1 MFGPKAQ
8 ERAPAELPEMRRTRA
23 LRTALGLAVALALAA
38 CSGGQPPVAPTARAA
53 AEGRLVLQ
61 LRTVQDL
68 KPVSAELTTRDMAEA
83 RSRIGGLLVSLS
95 VKEGDLVRRGQPIA
109 LVRDDRIGLLT
120 GAYDAQAAAAAA
132 EAARAEADLGRIR
145 TLFDQGV
152 YAQARLDQAEAQ
164 AKAARAQLSAA
175 RAQRAASAELG
186 AQGAVLAPADGRV
199 LLADTPVGSVVSAG
213 QSLAR
218 ITAGPPVIRISL
230 PEAQA
235 RALKPGDIVRL
246 APEDLDGQTSEGIIT
261 EVYPSVGGGQ
271 TTADVSAPRLPVDA
285 VGRRVRAWVSL
296 GQRQAL
302 VLPRNHVATRYGVDY
317 VALVRADGSAG
328 EIPVQTAPGPSAAE
342 VEILSGLKAG
352 DVVVP
357 AGATR

>member
-1 MFGPKAQ
+1 MEPKAMMFTQ
-8 ERAPAELPEMRRTRA
+8 RAAAA
-23 LRTALGLAVALALAA
+23 LAITLALAA
-38 CSGGQPPVAPTARAA
+38 CGRKEPEAKAPAQAPVAGRIKVEARP
-53 AEGRLVLQ
+53 VH
-61 LRTVQDL
+61 DL

-152 YAQARLDQAEAQ
+152 YAHARLDQAEAQ
-164 AKAARAQLSAA
+164 AKAARAQLAAA

-199 LLADTPVGSVVSAG
+199 LLAETPVGSVVAAG

-235 RALKPGDIVRL
+235 RALKPGDIVKL
-246 APEDLDGQTSEGIIT
+246 SPEDLDGQTSEGIIT

-271 TTADVSAPRLPVDA
+271 TTADVSAARLPGDQ

-302 VLPRNHVATRYGVDY
+302 VLPRSHVATRYGVDY
-317 VALVRADGSAG
+317 VALVRADGSVG
-328 EIPVQTAPGPSAAE
+328 EIPVQTAPGPSPAE

-352 DVVVP
+352 DVVAP
-357 AGATR
+357 AGTLR

>member
-1 MFGPKAQ
+1 MEPKAMMFPHRAIAGLALTLALVACSRG
-8 ERAPAELPEMRRTRA
+8 EPEAKAPAQA
-23 LRTALGLAVALALAA
+23 
-38 CSGGQPPVAPTARAA
+38 PVAGRIKV
-53 AEGRLVLQ
+53 EGRP
-61 LRTVQDL
+61 VQDL

-152 YAQARLDQAEAQ
+152 YARARLDQAEAQ

-235 RALKPGDIVRL
+235 RALKPGDTVRL

-261 EVYPSVGGGQ
+261 EVYPTVGGGQ
-271 TTADVSAPRLPVDA
+271 TTADVSAARLPGDQ

-296 GQRQAL
+296 GQREAL
-302 VLPRNHVATRYGVDY
+302 VLPRSHVTTRYGVDY
-317 VALVRADGSAG
+317 VTLVRADGSAA
-328 EIPVQTAPGPSAAE
+328 EIPVQVAPGPSAGE

-352 DVVVP
+352 DVVAP
-357 AGATR
+357 AGASR

>member
-1 MFGPKAQ
+1 M
-8 ERAPAELPEMRRTRA
+8 
-23 LRTALGLAVALALAA
+23 GLAVALALAA

-83 RSRIGGLLVSLS
+83 RARIGGLLVSLS
-95 VKEGDLVRRGQPIA
+95 VREGDIVRRGQPIA
-109 LVRDDRIGLLT
+109 RVQDDRIGLLT

-164 AKAARAQLSAA
+164 ARAARAQLAAA

-186 AQGAVLAPADGRV
+186 AQGMVLAPADGRV
-199 LLADTPVGSVVSAG
+199 LLAQTPVGSVVAAG

-218 ITAGPPVIRISL
+218 ITAGPPVIRITL

-235 RALKPGDIVRL
+235 RALKVGDRVRL
-246 APEDLDGQTSEGIIT
+246 APEDLDGRTNEGLIT
-261 EVYPSVGGGQ
+261 QVYPAVGGGQ
-271 TTADVSAPRLPVDA
+271 TTADVSAANLPVDQ
-285 VGRRVRAWVSL
+285 VGRRVRAFVAL
-296 GQRQAL
+296 GERQAL
-302 VLPRNHVATRYGVDY
+302 VLPRTHVTTRYGVDS
-317 VALVRADGSAG
+317 VALLRADGSAG

-342 VEILSGLKAG
+342 VEVLSGLQAG
-352 DVVVP
+352 DVVIRP
-357 AGATR
+357 GAAR

>member
-1 MFGPKAQ
+1 MMFTQ
-8 ERAPAELPEMRRTRA
+8 RAAVA
-23 LRTALGLAVALALAA
+23 LAIALALAA
-38 CSGGQPPVAPTARAA
+38 CGRKEPEAKAPAQAPVAGRIKVEARP
-53 AEGRLVLQ
+53 VH
-61 LRTVQDL
+61 DL

-164 AKAARAQLSAA
+164 AKAARAQLAAA

-199 LLADTPVGSVVSAG
+199 LLAETPVGSVVAAG

-235 RALKPGDIVRL
+235 RALKPGDIVKL
-246 APEDLDGQTSEGIIT
+246 SPEDLDGQTSEGIIT

-271 TTADVSAPRLPVDA
+271 TTADVSAARLPADQ

-302 VLPRNHVATRYGVDY
+302 VLPRSHVATRYGVDY
-317 VALVRADGSAG
+317 VALVRADGSVG
-328 EIPVQTAPGPSAAE
+328 EIPVQTAPGPSPAE

-352 DVVVP
+352 DVVAP
-357 AGATR
+357 AGTLR

>member
-1 MFGPKAQ
+1 MTFPSKTATLLVLALALSACGRGVPEPKAPP
-8 ERAPAELPEMRRTRA
+8 RAPAA
-23 LRTALGLAVALALAA
+23 
-38 CSGGQPPVAPTARAA
+38 GQITVQARP
-53 AEGRLVLQ
+53 
-61 LRTVQDL
+61 VQDL

-95 VKEGDLVRRGQPIA
+95 VREGDLVRRGQPIA

-132 EAARAEADLGRIR
+132 EAARAEAELGRIR

-164 AKAARAQLSAA
+164 ARAARAQLAAA

-199 LLADTPVGSVVSAG
+199 LLADVPVGSVVAAG

-218 ITAGPPVIRISL
+218 ITAGPPVIRIAL

-235 RALKPGDIVRL
+235 RALKAGDRVRL
-246 APEDLDGQTSEGIIT
+246 APEDLDGRTSEGVIAQ
-261 EVYPSVGGGQ
+261 VYPSVGGGQ
-271 TTADVSAPRLPVDA
+271 ATADVEASALPGDQ

-296 GQRQAL
+296 GERQAL
-302 VLPRNHVATRYGVDY
+302 VLPRTHVTTRYGVDY
-317 VALVRADGSAG
+317 VALVRPDGVVSP
-328 EIPVQTAPGPSAAE
+328 IPVQTAPGPTAGE
-342 VEILSGLKAG
+342 VEILSGL
-352 DVVVP
+352 
-357 AGATR
+357 

>member
-1 MFGPKAQ
+1 MKIPSKTAAILALVLALSACGRGETEAEAPA
-8 ERAPAELPEMRRTRA
+8 RAPAE
-23 LRTALGLAVALALAA
+23 
-38 CSGGQPPVAPTARAA
+38 
-53 AEGRLVLQ
+53 GRITVQ
-61 LRTVQDL
+61 VRPVQDL

-95 VKEGDLVRRGQPIA
+95 VQEGDLVRRGQPIA

-152 YAQARLDQAEAQ
+152 YAKARLDQAEAQ
-164 AKAARAQLSAA
+164 AKAARAQLAA
-175 RAQRAASAELG
+175 AQAQRAASAELG

-199 LLADTPVGSVVSAG
+199 LLADVPVGSVVAAG

-218 ITAGPPVIRISL
+218 ITAGPPVIRITL

-235 RALKPGDIVRL
+235 RALQVGDRVRL
-246 APEDLDGQTSEGIIT
+246 APEDLDGRTAEGVIAQ
-261 EVYPSVGGGQ
+261 VYPAVGGGQ
-271 TTADVSAPRLPVDA
+271 TTADVEAPALPGDQ

-296 GQRQAL
+296 GERQAL
-302 VLPRNHVATRYGVDY
+302 VLPSTHVTTRYGVDY
-317 VALVRADGSAG
+317 VTVVRADGGASP
-328 EIPVQTAPGPSAAE
+328 IPVQTAPGPSQAE
-342 VEILSGLKAG
+342 VEILSGLRAG
-352 DVVVP
+352 DVVIP
-357 AGATR
+357 AGAAK

>member
-1 MFGPKAQ
+1 MKFPS
-8 ERAPAELPEMRRTRA
+8 P
-23 LRTALGLAVALALAA
+23 TAAVLALALALSA
-38 CSGGQPPVAPTARAA
+38 CGQREPAAEAPPRAPTA
-53 AEGRLVLQ
+53 GRITVQ
-61 LRTVQDL
+61 LRPVQDL

-95 VKEGDLVRRGQPIA
+95 VKEGDLVQRGQPIA

-132 EAARAEADLGRIR
+132 EAARAEAELGRIR

-164 AKAARAQLSAA
+164 ARAARAQLAAA

-186 AQGAVLAPADGRV
+186 SQGAVLAPADGRV
-199 LLADTPVGSVVSAG
+199 LLADVPVGSVVAAG

-218 ITAGPPVIRISL
+218 ITAGPPVIRIAL

-235 RALKPGDIVRL
+235 RALKAGDRVRL
-246 APEDLDGQTSEGIIT
+246 APEDMDGRTSEGVIAQ
-261 EVYPSVGGGQ
+261 VYPSVGGGQ
-271 TTADVSAPRLPVDA
+271 ATADVEASALPGDQ

-296 GQRQAL
+296 GERQAL
-302 VLPRNHVATRYGVDY
+302 VLPRTHVTTRYGVNY
-317 VALVRADGSAG
+317 VALLRPDGGVSP
-328 EIPVQTAPGPSAAE
+328 IPVQTAPGPTAGE

-357 AGATR
+357 AGAAK